1 MKTSISNRTVSTMYR
16 KGAKAEE
23 RIEKYENIN
32 IMICPADKFVAKR
45 IVRVRGRII

>member
-1 MKTSISNRTVSTMYR
+1 MYR